1 MGGFEKNTS
10 GVILSLGRKIMK
22 KEDTKRIVNL
32 GREGDI
38 K

>member
-1 MGGFEKNTS
+1 MGGFEKNSS
-10 GVILSLGRKIMK
+10 GVILAVGRKIVK

-32 GREGDI
+32 GREEDI